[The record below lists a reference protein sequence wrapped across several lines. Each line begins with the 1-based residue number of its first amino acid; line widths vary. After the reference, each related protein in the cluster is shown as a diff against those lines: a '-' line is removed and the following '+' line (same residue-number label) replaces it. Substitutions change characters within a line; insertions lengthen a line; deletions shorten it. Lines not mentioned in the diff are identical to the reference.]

1 MKTSTM
7 VALPLAAWLLWDTAG
22 MWLPEDRWFPV
33 ISYFRRQW
41 KKSPAKQMMHM
52 KMLSDLL
59 IFALI
64 AYQVIVDKDDAN
76 SIRGASVGEKRDIDR
91 GLEQVRFLF
100 YIPHYQMMQSDLE
113 SHAKCMDTLLVKH
126 KIAME

>member
-91 GLEQVRFLF
+91 GLEQ
-100 YIPHYQMMQSDLE
+100 MMQSDLE